1 MDEQGTSPEEPLL
14 WNVSEAARQLAVCP
28 RTVLRLIAT
37 GAFPMVRIG
46 RRKYVSKQAVLD
58 WVQAQT
64 RYNWGCVGTTC
75 ASTGEKPCQSLNV
88 VMEEVEITTSMSDT
102 DLEKRLSDL
111 REHVING

>member
-28 RTVLRLIAT
+28 RTVSRLIAT

-58 WVQAQT
+58 WVESQT
-64 RYNWGCVGTTC
+64 RYNSRCAGSAVQG
-75 ASTGEKPCQSLNV
+75 ASTCHISARKVRSGGHLSQMQTERELDALLEPPTARKRKP
-88 VMEEVEITTSMSDT
+88 
-102 DLEKRLSDL
+102 
-111 REHVING
+111 